1 MDILINQFSKCLTN
15 AKDSVL
21 HKIQLANVV
30 YQKSLY
36 DLTNSHR
43 TLEKLQSMIINV
55 DSIIKVMAT
64 MEGSLSIVDDS
75 NRGDEE
81 MNEANEANGAND
93 EEQPQIRPRPF
104 HELSIDGLSTISS
117 TSLPASPWS
126 SASEDYKPNST
137 LNQTLEGQDS
147 QRFSY
152 LRTISAENEL
162 NDDIEQ
168 SLIEIRQVQQGLDDQ
183 DTIRPFDV
191 DFLQGSPRI
200 KNPFFLPRPIP
211 SQMDEML
218 PEVEID

>member
-55 DSIIKVMAT
+55 DSIIKVMST
-64 MEGSLSIVDDS
+64 MEGSLPIADDS

-81 MNEANEANGAND
+81 MNEANEANDAD

-104 HELSIDGLSTISS
+104 HELSIDGLSPISS
-117 TSLPASPWS
+117 TSLPGSPWS
-126 SASEDYKPNST
+126 STSEDYKPNST
-137 LNQTLEGQDS
+137 LNQTLEGQDT

-152 LRTISAENEL
+152 LRTISAANEL
-162 NDDIEQ
+162 NNDLEQ
-168 SLIEIRQVQQGLDDQ
+168 SLLEIRQAQQGLDDQ
-183 DTIRPFDV
+183 DTTSTFHV